1 MLFVQ
6 TLWEGIV
13 NGSILAMIAMGI
25 ALVWGVMG
33 ILSFSQGEFMMLGMF
48 ITYYANTYLNLDP
61 VVCVPIVGA
70 VMFLFGCVIYRTI
83 IARALRGPR
92 LSQRLITF
100 AIGMVITYGSLM
112 LFGGQ
117 YRTVQNLA
125 FTGTVDLGF
134 MTLSKQKLVPL
145 TIALIMVAFMY
156 VLLNRTKIGKAIQAT
171 SQDKAAAELVGIDAE
186 TTYMVAFGLSSAL
199 AGIAG
204 CAITYYFPVYYTAGA
219 AFLLFGFIAVLLGGV
234 GSTFG
239 ALVGGLIMGIT
250 DTVSG
255 VYLNPAY
262 KYLAVCLIFMLIVT
276 FRPKGLFGK

>member
-1 MLFVQ
+1 MLLIQ

-48 ITYYANTYLNLDP
+48 ITYYANTYLRMDP
-61 VVCVPIVGA
+61 VLCVPVVGIA
-70 VMFLFGCVIYRTI
+70 MFGFGCLVYRTI

-100 AIGMVITYGSLM
+100 AVGMVITYGTLM

-125 FTGTVDLGF
+125 FTGIIDLGF
-134 MTLSKQKLVPL
+134 MIISKQKLVPL
-145 TIALIMVAFMY
+145 VISLIMVAFMY
-156 VLLNRTKIGKAIQAT
+156 VLLNWTKIGKAIQAT
-171 SQDKAAAELVGIDAE
+171 SQDKAAAELVGIDSE

-204 CAITYYFPVYYTAGA
+204 CAISYYFPVYYTAGA

-239 ALVGGLIMGIT
+239 ALVGGLIMGVT
-250 DTVSG
+250 DTSSG
-255 VYLNPAY
+255 VYLNTAY
-262 KYLAVCLIFMLIVT
+262 KYLAVCVIFMLIVT

>member
-1 MLFVQ
+1 MLIIQ

-48 ITYYANTYLNLDP
+48 ITFYANSYLNLDP
-61 VVCVPIVGA
+61 VLCVPLVGIL
-70 VMFLFGCVIYRTI
+70 MFAFGCLIYRTI
-83 IARALRGPR
+83 IAKALKGPR

-100 AIGMVITYGSLM
+100 AVGMVLTYGALI
-112 LFGGQ
+112 LFGGE
-117 YRTVQNLA
+117 YRTVPNLY
-125 FTGTVDLGF
+125 FTGIIDLGF
-134 MTLSKQKLVPL
+134 MTISKQKLVPL
-145 TIALIMVAFMY
+145 VISLSMVTFMY
-156 VLLNRTKIGKAIQAT
+156 FFLNHTTIGKAIQAT
-171 SQDKAAAELVGIDAE
+171 SQDKAAAEIVGIDSE
-186 TTYMVAFGLSSAL
+186 TTYMIAFGLSSAL

-262 KYLAVCLIFMLIVT
+262 KYLAVCVIFMLIVT
-276 FRPKGLFGK
+276 FKPKGLFGK

>member
-1 MLFVQ
+1 MLIIQ

-13 NGSILAMIAMGI
+13 NGSIYAMIAMGI

-61 VVCVPIVGA
+61 LLCVPIVGI
-70 VMFLFGCVIYRTI
+70 VMFGFGCLIYRTI
-83 IARALRGPR
+83 IHKALRGPR

-100 AIGMVITYGSLM
+100 AIGMVITYGALM
-112 LFGGQ
+112 LFGGE

-125 FTGTVDLGF
+125 FTGVVDFGIVSI
-134 MTLSKQKLVPL
+134 SKQKLIPL
-145 TIALIMVAFMY
+145 AISLIMVAFMF
-156 VLLNRTKIGKAIQAT
+156 VLLNYTKIGKAIQAT
-171 SQDKAAAELVGIDAE
+171 SQDKDAAELVGIDAK

-204 CAITYYFPVYYTAGA
+204 FAITYYFTVYYTAGA
-219 AFLLFGFIAVLLGGV
+219 AILLFGFIAVLIGGV

-239 ALVGGLIMGIT
+239 ALGGGLIMGIT
-250 DTVSG
+250 DTITG
-255 VYLNPAY
+255 VYLNTAY
-262 KYLAVCLIFMLIVT
+262 KYLAVCVIFMLIVT
-276 FRPKGLFGK
+276 FKPKGLFGK

>member
-1 MLFVQ
+1 MLFIQ

-13 NGSILAMIAMGI
+13 NGSIYAMIAMGI

-48 ITYYANTYLNLDP
+48 ITFYANTYLGLDP
-61 VVCVPIVGA
+61 VVCVPIVGLL
-70 VMFLFGCVIYRTI
+70 MFGFGCIVYRTI
-83 IARALRGPR
+83 IAKALRGPR

-100 AIGMVITYGSLM
+100 AIGMVLTYGALM

-125 FTGTVDLGF
+125 FTGSIDLAGL
-134 MTLSKQKLVPL
+134 TISRQKLVPL
-145 TIALIMVAFMY
+145 IIALVMVAFMY
-156 VLLNRTKIGKAIQAT
+156 IFLNKTMIGKAIQAT
-171 SQDKAAAELVGIDAE
+171 SQDKQSAELVGIDSE

-239 ALVGGLIMGIT
+239 ALVGGLIMGVT
-250 DTVSG
+250 DTFSG
-255 VYLNPAY
+255 VYLNTAY
-262 KYLAVCLIFMLIVT
+262 KYLAVCVIFMLIVT

>member
-1 MLFVQ
+1 MLLIQ

-48 ITYYANTYLNLDP
+48 ITYYANTYLRMDP
-61 VVCVPIVGA
+61 VLCVPVVGIA
-70 VMFLFGCVIYRTI
+70 MFGFGCLVYRTI

-100 AIGMVITYGSLM
+100 AVGMVITYGTLM

-125 FTGTVDLGF
+125 FTGIIDLGF
-134 MTLSKQKLVPL
+134 MTISKQKLVPL
-145 TIALIMVAFMY
+145 VISLIMVAFMY

-171 SQDKAAAELVGIDAE
+171 SQDKAAAELVGIDSE

-219 AFLLFGFIAVLLGGV
+219 GFLLFGFIAVLLGGV

-250 DTVSG
+250 DTVTG
-255 VYLNPAY
+255 VYLNTAY

-276 FRPKGLFGK
+276 FKPKGLFGK

>member
-1 MLFVQ
+1 MLLIQ

-48 ITYYANTYLNLDP
+48 ITYYANAYLRMDP
-61 VVCVPIVGA
+61 VLCVPVVGIA
-70 VMFLFGCVIYRTI
+70 MFGFGCLVYRTI

-100 AIGMVITYGSLM
+100 AVGMVITYGTLM

-125 FTGTVDLGF
+125 FTGIIDLGF
-134 MTLSKQKLVPL
+134 MTISKQKLVPL
-145 TIALIMVAFMY
+145 VISLIMVAFMY

-171 SQDKAAAELVGIDAE
+171 SQDKAAAELVGIDSE

-219 AFLLFGFIAVLLGGV
+219 GFLLFGFIAVLLGGV

-250 DTVSG
+250 DTVTG
-255 VYLNPAY
+255 VYLNTAY

-276 FRPKGLFGK
+276 FKPKGLFGK

>member
-1 MLFVQ
+1 MLLIQ

-48 ITYYANTYLNLDP
+48 ITYYANTYLRMDP
-61 VVCVPIVGA
+61 VLCVPVVGIA
-70 VMFLFGCVIYRTI
+70 MFGFGCLVYRTI

-100 AIGMVITYGSLM
+100 AVGMVITYGTLM

-125 FTGTVDLGF
+125 FTGIIDLGF
-134 MTLSKQKLVPL
+134 MTISKQKLVPL
-145 TIALIMVAFMY
+145 VISLIMVAFMY
-156 VLLNRTKIGKAIQAT
+156 VLLNRTKIGKAIQTT
-171 SQDKAAAELVGIDAE
+171 SQDKAAAELVGIDSE

-219 AFLLFGFIAVLLGGV
+219 GFLLFGFIAVLLGGV

-250 DTVSG
+250 DTVTG
-255 VYLNPAY
+255 VYLNTAY

-276 FRPKGLFGK
+276 FKPKGLFGK